1 MFRKSLIALFLSSA
15 LLAHASPV
23 AEKATE
29 NKTVATQKKS
39 KSNKQL
45 ELEKARLQRQEQALE
60 RAKARLAEKEK
71 AIAEAKAKLSEQE
84 KTLEP
89 TANTHTA
96 NTSNTSKPTR
106 PSKQDFVAKTK
117 SANAKKAE
125 TKAETEVKSDKKS
138 ETKTETK
145 SEVKSDKKPETK
157 TEVKTETKSD
167 KKPETK
173 TEVKTETKSDKKS
186 ETKTETKSEV
196 KSDKKSETKTKQDH
210 NTSVYRLN
218 FASPSQNIVC
228 GGDVLKAYGGARG
241 VSCYIKQMD
250 SKPLQ
255 AKPKSCQHR
264 WGQVFELAYIGRPAL
279 GCYND
284 TPYSL
289 EPKILAYGKTMR
301 GNGWACTSLPHG
313 IKCVNSDRHG
323 FEIGRKKQKFF

>member
-45 ELEKARLQRQEQALE
+45 EAEKARLQRQEQALE

-71 AIAEAKAKLSEQE
+71 AIAEAKAKLAEQE

-89 TANTHTA
+89 TPSTTAAKTA
-96 NTSNTSKPTR
+96 NSKPTR

-125 TKAETEVKSDKKS
+125 TKAEIEVKSDKKS

-167 KKPETK
+167 KKLETKAEVK
-173 TEVKTETKSDKKS
+173 TEVKTEA
-186 ETKTETKSEV
+186 

-289 EPKILAYGKTMR
+289 EPQILAYGKTMR

>member
-29 NKTVATQKKS
+29 NKTVEIQKKS
-39 KSNKQL
+39 KPNKQL
-45 ELEKARLQRQEQALE
+45 EAEKARLQRQEQALE

-71 AIAEAKAKLSEQE
+71 AIAEAKAKLAEQE

-89 TANTHTA
+89 TPSTTAAKTA
-96 NTSNTSKPTR
+96 NSKPTR

-117 SANAKKAE
+117 SANAKKADN
-125 TKAETEVKSDKKS
+125 KDAKS

-157 TEVKTETKSD
+157 TE
-167 KKPETK
+167 
-173 TEVKTETKSDKKS
+173 
-186 ETKTETKSEV
+186 TKSEA

-210 NTSVYRLN
+210 SISVYRLN

-228 GGDVLKAYGGARG
+228 GGDVLKTYGGARG

-250 SKPLQ
+250 SQPLQ